1 MIRGFLDAGGVWG
14 RGVRAWKNL
23 DRPLIHANL
32 SQSHLALSQALR
44 SCSWLETLRVSRPSL
59 SHTLKSMLVANRHR
73 SARCWTRASALAAW
87 FEETQD
93 RIRNKETEQSE
104 SPASAEA
111 RVQHSAERLR

>member
-87 FEETQD
+87 FEETQGIAD
-93 RIRNKETEQSE
+93 MKYMRR
-104 SPASAEA
+104 
-111 RVQHSAERLR
+111 R